1 MAQGTTPVTARGAEN
16 FWNRVFREALKGH
29 VCSLCEVISPAGAG
43 GSPRFFCLR
52 KRRLLISRPRFR
64 SHNGGAKRCFA
75 CPPFGAIVWLR
86 SSRYPSVLLRTIKKA
101 WAKARHESAIMRPLV
116 NLSNRPFR
124 NRRLFWLAILLL
136 FVVPAYFGLGAIG
149 DLARRQFE
157 IDALDAEIQRL
168 EGEVKASDK
177 STYANVTISA
187 DRNLQLV
194 AASEFIARRGFSWSQ
209 LLDDI
214 ERNLPGGVRVL
225 RVAVA
230 QIQPNE
236 RDAAGGENDSA
247 ATLIMTVIGKSGAD
261 VTTMINKFHESRRFR
276 VSPVS
281 AKPVEGTE
289 ETEFDLKVEYLA
301 RTAAPRAGLSNQVA
315 EKNQ

>member
-1 MAQGTTPVTARGAEN
+1 MK
-16 FWNRVFREALKGH
+16 AL
-29 VCSLCEVISPAGAG
+29 SM
-43 GSPRFFCLR
+43 
-52 KRRLLISRPRFR
+52 R
-64 SHNGGAKRCFA
+64 S
-75 CPPFGAIVWLR
+75 
-86 SSRYPSVLLRTIKKA
+86 
-101 WAKARHESAIMRPLV
+101 LV
-116 NLSNRPFR
+116 NLSNQPFR
-124 NRRLFWLAILLL
+124 NRRLFWLVILLL

-149 DLARRQFE
+149 DLARRQRE

-168 EGEVKASDK
+168 EGGVKASDK
-177 STYANVTISA
+177 PASANVTISS

-194 AASEFIARRGFSWSQ
+194 AASELIARRAFSWSQ

-236 RDAAGGENDSA
+236 RDAAGGENESA
-247 ATLIMTVIGKSGAD
+247 ATLIMTVIGKSGAE

>member
-1 MAQGTTPVTARGAEN
+1 
-16 FWNRVFREALKGH
+16 
-29 VCSLCEVISPAGAG
+29 
-43 GSPRFFCLR
+43 
-52 KRRLLISRPRFR
+52 
-64 SHNGGAKRCFA
+64 
-75 CPPFGAIVWLR
+75 
-86 SSRYPSVLLRTIKKA
+86 
-101 WAKARHESAIMRPLV
+101 MRPLV
-116 NLSNRPFR
+116 NLSNQPFR
-124 NRRLFWLAILLL
+124 NRRSFWLAILLL

-149 DLARRQFE
+149 DLARRQAE

-168 EGEVKASDK
+168 EGGVQAGNKPTS
-177 STYANVTISA
+177 ANVTISA

-194 AASEFIARRGFSWSQ
+194 AASELIARRAFSWSQ

-236 RDAAGGENDSA
+236 RDAAGGENESA
-247 ATLIMTVIGKSGAD
+247 ATLNMTVIGKSGAE
-261 VTTMINKFHESRRFR
+261 VTAMINKFHESRRFR

-281 AKPVEGTE
+281 AKPIEGTE
-289 ETEFDLKVEYLA
+289 ESEFDLKVEYLA

-315 EKNQ
+315 EKKQ